1 MNAALLVLTSA
12 LGAGGDVVPA
22 GWGETPPAIIQAGG
36 CGCATPAPSCDPCA
50 KPKLLDKIKARLA
63 PKCKSE
69 CDACAAPAPTCD
81 PCAEKKIG
89 FFDKLKAHFA
99 KKKECAPAC
108 DACAAPA
115 PAAPACAPAPACE
128 PVCDPCAKQKIG
140 LLDKIKA
147 HWAAKKSHSCCAPAC
162 DSCAAP
168 AVAGCAT
175 PGPVVTPP
183 ATKDA
188 PKEMPKVKDAPKG
201 VSLPTPPAAAPAPVT
216 LPALPVVP
224 SSGIK
229 LSTPNSPY

>member
-22 GWGETPPAIIQAGG
+22 GWGEAPPAIIQAGG
-36 CGCATPAPSCDPCA
+36 CACAAPAPSCDPCA
-50 KPKLLDKIKARLA
+50 SKPKLLDRIKARCA
-63 PKCKSE
+63 PKCKAESAPA
-69 CDACAAPAPTCD
+69 CDACAAPAPACDACSKEKIGFFDKLKAHCAKKKESAPACDACAAPAPACDTCD
-81 PCAEKKIG
+81 PCAEKKKIG

-108 DACAAPA
+108 DTCGTVGAAP
-115 PAAPACAPAPACE
+115 
-128 PVCDPCAKQKIG
+128 
-140 LLDKIKA
+140 
-147 HWAAKKSHSCCAPAC
+147 
-162 DSCAAP
+162 
-168 AVAGCAT
+168 VAGCAT

-188 PKEMPKVKDAPKG
+188 PKEMPKVKDAPKDAPKG
-201 VSLPTPPAAAPAPVT
+201 ISLPLPPAAAPAPVT